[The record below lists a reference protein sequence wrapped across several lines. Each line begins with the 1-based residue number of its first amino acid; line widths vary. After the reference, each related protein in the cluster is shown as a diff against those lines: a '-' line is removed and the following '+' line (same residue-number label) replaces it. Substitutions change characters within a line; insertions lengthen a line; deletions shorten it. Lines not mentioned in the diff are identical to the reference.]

1 MTSSPS
7 PCNFST
13 TYIIKLRY
21 QEPSFQL
28 LSCPTITVVPL
39 YSTCPKRHQSYS
51 WQKKVP
57 ASAYIWSTSWFTET
71 EEVTASHCSQCNHL
85 CSENLNYWLS
95 PFCLIISNPTSLLT
109 SNKKAHVS
117 NKRKITPLPNYYSIS
132 LFQKFHKQL
141 KIVVYSSFF
150 HFFPFHSSLFL
161 FRSNGFCPITSLKSS
176 HQDHHGLPSPKCKGC
191 HLFPVCSQQHL
202 TEVTASFSWSQC
214 FSSNTT
220 FNFSL
225 PSSDAPSQPTWPTPP
240 SLTTYHIWFLWDQ
253 YQCLS
258 FASSTDS
265 YWPFHRPNRIN
276 HHLWVQNSETHTYNP
291 DNTSDV

>member
-28 LSCPTITVVPL
+28 LSWPTISVVPL

-57 ASAYIWSTSWFTET
+57 ASAYIWSSSRFTKIK
-71 EEVTASHCSQCNHL
+71 EVTASHCSQCIHL
-85 CSENLNYWLS
+85 CSENFNYWLS
-95 PFCLIISNPTSLLT
+95 PFCLIISNPPSPLT

-117 NKRKITPLPNYYSIS
+117 NKRKITPLPNIIII
-132 LFQKFHKQL
+132 LFLFFKNFTIRQL

-150 HFFPFHSSLFL
+150 HFFPFHSNLFL
-161 FRSNGFCPITSLKSS
+161 FHSNGFCPITSLKSS
-176 HQDHHGLPSPKCKGC
+176 DQDHHGLPCPKCKGC
-191 HLFPVCSQQHL
+191 HLVPVCSQQLL

-220 FNFSL
+220 FNFSFFWCSFTAYL
-225 PSSDAPSQPTWPTPP
+225 ANATFSN
-240 SLTTYHIWFLWDQ
+240 Y
-253 YQCLS
+253 LS
-258 FASSTDS
+258 YMISMGSIPVS
-265 YWPFHRPNRIN
+265 
-276 HHLWVQNSETHTYNP
+276 
-291 DNTSDV
+291 